1 MSYNLMVF
9 NKAAAPK
16 TRAEFMQWYEV
27 QTEWTE
33 EHSYDDPAN
42 TSVELRNWF
51 MEVIQTFPAMNGL
64 LASEDE
70 DNIYVTDYSIG
81 KDIIYVSVAWT
92 IAEQAHIKM
101 FALAEKHGVG
111 FFEASNDNGAIY
123 FPDNGK
129 LKPIDNPANKTKN
142 ASDNQKS
149 NPGGN
154 FGKFET
160 RHGN

>member
-51 MEVIQTFPAMNGL
+51 MEVIQTFPAMNGP

-81 KDIIYVSVAWT
+81 KDIIYVSVAWS

-142 ASDNQKS
+142 ASDNQKIK
-149 NPGGN
+149 PWW
-154 FGKFET
+154 KFW
-160 RHGN
+160 

>member
-51 MEVIQTFPAMNGL
+51 MEVIQTFPAMNGP

-81 KDIIYVSVAWT
+81 KDIIYVSIAWS
-92 IAEQAHIKM
+92 ISEQAHIKM

-142 ASDNQKS
+142 ASDNQKIK
-149 NPGGN
+149 PWW
-154 FGKFET
+154 KFW
-160 RHGN
+160 